1 MHDNKLEVPYE
12 CESDD
17 NEDGEVNNT
26 INDEF
31 EGVLTQVREDSL
43 RQESALKRG
52 NKRSAGN
59 IYKFPQQVK
68 HGKLNHGNMDSIVR
82 KRKSDREI
90 LADIE
95 NLTNC
100 CSKGGERGCI
110 IKMFTSDGSTD
121 YTRAIQYLREVQV
134 CSNLYCAY

>member
-12 CESDD
+12 CESDED
-17 NEDGEVNNT
+17 EDGDVNNT

-31 EGVLTQVREDSL
+31 EGVLTQVREDGRL
-43 RQESALKRG
+43 QESALKRG

-59 IYKFPQQVK
+59 IYKFPQQVNRSK
-68 HGKLNHGNMDSIVR
+68 QGKLNNGNIDSIVR

-100 CSKGGERGCI
+100 CSKGGERGCM
-110 IKMFTSDGSTD
+110 IKMFTNDGSTD

-134 CSNLYCAY
+134 CSNLY